1 MTSSNPLLSADLVRL
16 HQLQDLTQMLIK
28 KSPFSEKAFVSP
40 KIKSLA
46 RWIDNHV
53 DRWTGWQVDRLTGGQ
68 VGWWG
73 KCNIICQLY
82 MIGGG
87 PKCTVC
93 KLRWKVVR
101 ASALPVKTLEF
112 CELLLSNLLACS
124 AVHLVQQAKWK
135 VNTICSGF
143 CLKIGKLD
151 FHPQSQN
158 ILNFLTEICSPS
170 DRTPLLDGHKK
181 VDSWEIELRLLV
193 LLYSSIPLC
202 YFAGMPAWSILWI
215 DWMLDTVSLS

>member
-1 MTSSNPLLSADLVRL
+1 MDRL
-16 HQLQDLTQMLIK
+16 AGGENAI
-28 KSPFSEKAFVSP
+28 SFVSYTW
-40 KIKSLA
+40 L
-46 RWIDNHV
+46 V
-53 DRWTGWQVDRLTGGQ
+53 EGQ
-68 VGWWG
+68 SAQFASWG
-73 KCNIICQLY
+73 EKWC
-82 MIGGG
+82 
-87 PKCTVC
+87 
-93 KLRWKVVR
+93 